1 MKIFILEDDF
11 DQAQLIQLWL
21 SEAGHVCQV
30 FDSGRDFIREIPY
43 DVPDLVILDWNLPGL
58 SGMEVMR
65 WLKSSEYQSIP
76 ILFATTRA
84 TEEDLVQALQDGA
97 DDYLMKPLRAE
108 ELKARLIAISR
119 RSVVEK
125 DIINTEPY
133 EFDDNN
139 QTINC
144 KAIDNDI
151 KLTIKEY
158 QLARYFFNYPNRVIS
173 RDMLLESIWTKNSSI
188 STRTVD
194 THISRLRKKLNLD
207 GSLGW
212 QLVSIYHKGYKL
224 VNNAQ
229 EKGDENK

>member
-21 SEAGHVCQV
+21 GEAGHVCQV
-30 FDSGRDFIREIPY
+30 FDSGRDFIREIPF

-65 WLKSSEYQSIP
+65 WLKSSEYKSIP

-84 TEEDLVQALQDGA
+84 TEEDLVKALQDGA

-119 RSVVEK
+119 RTIVDK
-125 DIINTEPY
+125 PIINTAPY
-133 EFDDNN
+133 TFDDNN
-139 QTINC
+139 QTIHC
-144 KAIDNDI
+144 DEIEHDI

-212 QLVSIYHKGYKL
+212 QLISIYHKGYKL
-224 VNNAQ
+224 VNNGQ
-229 EKGDENK
+229 EKGDQE

>member
-11 DQAQLIQLWL
+11 DQSQLLQLWL
-21 SEAGHVCQV
+21 TDAGHVCQI

-65 WLKSSEYQSIP
+65 WLKSSEYKDIP

-97 DDYLMKPLRAE
+97 DDYLIKPLRPE
-108 ELKARLIAISR
+108 ELKARMMAISR
-119 RSVVEK
+119 RSAVEK
-125 DIINTEPY
+125 PIINTEPY
-133 EFDDNN
+133 QFDDNK
-139 QTINC
+139 QTILC
-144 KAIDNDI
+144 KDIDGNI

-194 THISRLRKKLNLD
+194 THISRLRKKLQLD

-224 VNNAQ
+224 VNNAE
-229 EKGDENK
+229 EKGDE